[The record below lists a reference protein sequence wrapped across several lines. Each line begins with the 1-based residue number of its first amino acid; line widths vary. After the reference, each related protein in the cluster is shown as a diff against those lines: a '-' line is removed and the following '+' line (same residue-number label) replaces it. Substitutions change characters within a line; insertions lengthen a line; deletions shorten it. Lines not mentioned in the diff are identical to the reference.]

1 LADNPYYGRLADSG
15 RKAITF
21 EIDTLFQQGFLVLDL
36 KERLVPAGIASQQED
51 RQAK

>member
-1 LADNPYYGRLADSG
+1 LADNPYYGRLTDHG

-21 EIDTLFQQGFLVLDL
+21 EIDILLQQGFLVLDL
-36 KERLVPAGIASQQED
+36 KEGLVPAGIASQQED